1 MTSTFLS
8 FVDERQFLTM
18 IQLVLPFHECADFA
32 PIETAAE
39 PLHSVADS
47 VATEEATAVESA
59 VEPLHSAADP
69 CGSGASQTE
78 TFCLCVRI

>member
-1 MTSTFLS
+1 MFLS

-18 IQLVLPFHECADFA
+18 IQLVLSFHECADFA

-47 VATEEATAVESA
+47 VATEEATAVE
-59 VEPLHSAADP
+59 PLYSAADP
-69 CGSGASQTE
+69 SGSGASQTE
-78 TFCLCVRI
+78 TFCLCVRV